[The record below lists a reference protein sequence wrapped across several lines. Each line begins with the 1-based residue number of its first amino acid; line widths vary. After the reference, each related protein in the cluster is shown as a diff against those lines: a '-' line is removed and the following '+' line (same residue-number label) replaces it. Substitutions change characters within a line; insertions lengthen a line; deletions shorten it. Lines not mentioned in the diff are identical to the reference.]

1 MILTVTPNPALDY
14 TLRVDAFEV
23 GRRARYRDARLEPA
37 GKGIN
42 VSRMIRRLGEPTLA
56 LGFSAGATGGILG
69 QELDREGVPHEL
81 IPVPGL
87 TRINVTLLT
96 GPEGSATHLHGPGD
110 PVGAAQVRGLLDQVA
125 KHLSGA
131 GMLVISGSLPPGMTP
146 QEIADIV
153 RLARQA
159 GVRSMVDAEGELLG
173 AALGA
178 RVDLVK
184 PNVLEAGEFLG
195 RSLGGVP
202 DAAEAALELLRRGA
216 QTAVITLRGD
226 GAVGAELGRVWQALP
241 PREPVVRAVGAGDSF
256 AAGLAVGLTQGKSFP
271 EALRLAAAAGAA
283 TAIHSGTG
291 LGTPEEVRGLLARTV
306 LREIG

>member
-110 PVGAAQVRGLLDQVA
+110 PVGAAQARGLLDQIA
-125 KHLSGA
+125 KRLPGA
-131 GMLVISGSLPPGMTP
+131 GMLVISGSLPP
-146 QEIADIV
+146 
-153 RLARQA
+153 
-159 GVRSMVDAEGELLG
+159 
-173 AALGA
+173 
-178 RVDLVK
+178 
-184 PNVLEAGEFLG
+184 
-195 RSLGGVP
+195 
-202 DAAEAALELLRRGA
+202 
-216 QTAVITLRGD
+216 
-226 GAVGAELGRVWQALP
+226 
-241 PREPVVRAVGAGDSF
+241 
-256 AAGLAVGLTQGKSFP
+256 
-271 EALRLAAAAGAA
+271 
-283 TAIHSGTG
+283 
-291 LGTPEEVRGLLARTV
+291 
-306 LREIG
+306 